1 MKFRLLRTPIVF
13 VLLLTIWGCV
23 SDPVAVNLP
32 ANHPA
37 DPGAPEAAY
46 KAVANPFKKAG
57 LTDKM
62 MVPDGAPMTHQR
74 REESPAH
81 EMKPMHDKDQKHP
94 EKSGDLHQEHN

>member
-1 MKFRLLRTPIVF
+1 
-13 VLLLTIWGCV
+13 
-23 SDPVAVNLP
+23 
-32 ANHPA
+32 
-37 DPGAPEAAY
+37 
-46 KAVANPFKKAG
+46 
-57 LTDKM
+57 M

>member
-37 DPGAPEAAY
+37 DPGARVAAY
-46 KAVANPFKKAG
+46 KAVQ
-57 LTDKM
+57 D
-62 MVPDGAPMTHQR
+62 
-74 REESPAH
+74 
-81 EMKPMHDKDQKHP
+81 
-94 EKSGDLHQEHN
+94 